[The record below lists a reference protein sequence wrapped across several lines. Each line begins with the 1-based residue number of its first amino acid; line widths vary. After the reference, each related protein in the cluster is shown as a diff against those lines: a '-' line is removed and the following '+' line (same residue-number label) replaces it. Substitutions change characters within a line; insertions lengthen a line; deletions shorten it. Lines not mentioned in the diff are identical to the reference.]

1 MDEDELIETPDETES
16 FFEEDLED
24 ISDLV
29 NFGAMDIAE
38 SSDASG
44 AYFSATQTTEYE
56 SETVTVVI
64 PEAAYDDDV
73 YSEESDEEDTDL
85 ETPDDVETYSDD
97 NDYENLNVATVATV
111 GAVSAGE
118 RVIVLVKN
126 GVPTVIGA
134 EGWGDGIEADIAD
147 AAAVAAEAREVADAT
162 NQHFFSDASGVHVTE
177 AEGDATTDHNI
188 LINSLGI
195 LLRKATNYLV
205 SITSSAIAFYDG
217 LGTAAGNMVASFGAT
232 LARIGYAA
240 GKHVDVTEDG
250 LGIYDGDTQVASFG
264 ENLVEI
270 GTDPMLSAGMA
281 SSVVSMTGGSFQIES
296 SINPLGGGRRTNVEV
311 VGDSGREQYLSFID
325 GLSYIDLRSLGTS
338 ELGAAEFIAGVR
350 SVDEAGVAF
359 VECSTDGTA
368 SETKIK
374 GDSIEM
380 VGPVTASSSVSATSF
395 SGAGSSLTGLN
406 GSNISSGTIAAARV
420 GNLPA
425 SKITSGTFGA
435 SRLPLATLDSQG
447 AMSAEMYRRVYH
459 IDVGSGTTPVLTVRT
474 PNDNG
479 AQWQMGIN
487 PTSGAV
493 NVRAYNGSAWS
504 AWKTIATVSWS

>member
-1 MDEDELIETPDETES
+1 
-16 FFEEDLED
+16 
-24 ISDLV
+24 
-29 NFGAMDIAE
+29 MDIQ
-38 SSDASG
+38 STIK
-44 AYFSATQTTEYE
+44 ATVEQVVSKYVTKPPTTHNG
-56 SETVTVVI
+56 SVETVVGNTANVLLDGGAE
-64 PEAAYDDDV
+64 P
-73 YSEESDEEDTDL
+73 
-85 ETPDDVETYSDD
+85 TPCSMR
-97 NDYENLNVATVATV
+97 
-111 GAVSAGE
+111 VSCRPGE
-118 RVIVLVKN
+118 RVSVTIEHHRAYVTGNLSAP
-126 GVPTVIGA
+126 PTDDTKATIA
-134 EGWGDGIEADIAD
+134 RAIAD
-147 AAAVAAEAREVADAT
+147 AAIEAADAAQTAADEAASVAEATD
-162 NQHFFSDASGVHVTE
+162 QHFFTDTDGVHVTE

-195 LLRKATNYLV
+195 MLRKATNYLV

-217 LGTAAGNMVASFGAT
+217 LGTAASNITAQFGAN
-232 LARIGYAA
+232 LARIGYEA

-281 SSVVSMTGGSFQIES
+281 SSVVSMTGGSFQIAS

-311 VGDSGREQYLSFID
+311 FSDGGRQRYLSFID
-325 GLSYIDLRSLGTS
+325 GLSHIDLWSVGTS
-338 ELGAAEFIAGVR
+338 EHGAADFIAGVH
-350 SVDEAGVAF
+350 SVDEAGAAF
-359 VECSTDGTA
+359 VKCSTDGTVGA

-380 VGPVTASSSVSATSF
+380 DGPVTASSSVSATSF

-406 GSNISSGTIAAARV
+406 GSNISSGTVAAARIA
-420 GNLPA
+420 NLPA